1 MSDNAYVCFFFY
13 QIAPW
18 GFMARAVSSGVD
30 PVGWGCRVTLTPAA
44 VQMDAGPVIRLH
56 TVTRVS

>member
-1 MSDNAYVCFFFY
+1 MPTIVFFIY
-13 QIAPW
+13 QIVPW

-44 VQMDAGPVIRLH
+44 VQMDAGQDIRLH
-56 TVTRVS
+56 TATRVSYQD